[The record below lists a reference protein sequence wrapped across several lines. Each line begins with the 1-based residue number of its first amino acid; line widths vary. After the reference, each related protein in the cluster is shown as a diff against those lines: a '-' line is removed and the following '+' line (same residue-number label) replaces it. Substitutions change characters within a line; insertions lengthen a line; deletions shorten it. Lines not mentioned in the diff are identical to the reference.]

1 MLVPTLTTYIKQIHG
16 TNLSAS
22 LVYSAAAGAALIAR
36 AVFGSLMDKIGRK
49 PVLLA
54 GAVVLIATNLLLFA
68 VSNIAGI
75 CAIRFC
81 QGLGWGMASTALAT
95 IVSDLVPERRMGE
108 GIGYFALAIVLAT
121 SLSIIVG
128 IWLMNFSGFAVMLGF
143 STVFFVVALAL
154 CLPLKV
160 ASFHRSQH
168 TGSAPGLWSAL
179 FEKKAMLPA
188 FLCFLHSVAFSGIVT
203 FIMLFGVES
212 GIRNVFVYF
221 IGHVLMILVSRPIVG
236 RIFDRMGHS
245 AVIIPGV
252 LSMMIGLVL
261 LSYSHTVPLLVVAS
275 LFYGLGFGTV
285 QPSLQAWA
293 INRSPSHRK
302 GAANGTFLSSIDLG
316 YAIGAVLTGAIA
328 SVTSYAVMYRLSS
341 LLLVLFLAVYVT
353 VLMWQ
358 KQADSIRVNDE
369 SALVPSFETDQ
380 VQ

>member
-1 MLVPTLTTYIKQIHG
+1 
-16 TNLSAS
+16 
-22 LVYSAAAGAALIAR
+22 
-36 AVFGSLMDKIGRK
+36 
-49 PVLLA
+49 
-54 GAVVLIATNLLLFA
+54 
-68 VSNIAGI
+68 
-75 CAIRFC
+75 
-81 QGLGWGMASTALAT
+81 
-95 IVSDLVPERRMGE
+95 
-108 GIGYFALAIVLAT
+108 
-121 SLSIIVG
+121 
-128 IWLMNFSGFAVMLGF
+128 
-143 STVFFVVALAL
+143 
-154 CLPLKV
+154 
-160 ASFHRSQH
+160 
-168 TGSAPGLWSAL
+168 
-179 FEKKAMLPA
+179 
-188 FLCFLHSVAFSGIVT
+188 
-203 FIMLFGVES
+203 
-212 GIRNVFVYF
+212 
-221 IGHVLMILVSRPIVG
+221 
-236 RIFDRMGHS
+236 
-245 AVIIPGV
+245 
-252 LSMMIGLVL
+252 MMIGLVL

>member
-1 MLVPTLTTYIKQIHG
+1 
-16 TNLSAS
+16 
-22 LVYSAAAGAALIAR
+22 
-36 AVFGSLMDKIGRK
+36 
-49 PVLLA
+49 
-54 GAVVLIATNLLLFA
+54 
-68 VSNIAGI
+68 
-75 CAIRFC
+75 
-81 QGLGWGMASTALAT
+81 
-95 IVSDLVPERRMGE
+95 
-108 GIGYFALAIVLAT
+108 
-121 SLSIIVG
+121 
-128 IWLMNFSGFAVMLGF
+128 MLGF